1 MVSDAELTD
10 VLYPFQID
18 AGLVRGRLVRLK
30 ESADAILKA
39 HDDYPEPVAALL
51 AEALAVTA
59 ALAGG
64 LKFDGIFSLQAQGD
78 GPLSLMVVDVTSAGD
93 LRGYARFDKE
103 RLGENNAGLPFALL
117 GRGHLAFTVD
127 QGEHTERYQG
137 IVDLEGRTLS
147 EAVEAYFQQSEQLET
162 VFRIAAERDGAGWC
176 AVALMIQRIP
186 AESEG
191 APILTAEEAEENW
204 NRATMLLA
212 TLKEHEMLDQ
222 SLAPERL
229 LYRLYHDDALRVSA
243 PRPLRAQCRC
253 SAERLTRMLGSLSTE
268 ERAAIVE
275 ENGRIEAV
283 CEFCKRV
290 YSFTENDF
298 NLFEKES

>member
-10 VLYPFQID
+10 ALYPFQID
-18 AGLVRGRLVRLK
+18 AGLVRGRLVRLEK
-30 ESADAILKA
+30 SADAILKA
-39 HDDYPEPVAALL
+39 HKDYPKPVAALM

-78 GPLSLMVVDVTSAGD
+78 GPLSLMVADVTSAGD

-103 RLGENNAGLPFALL
+103 RLAEQNVDFPLALL
-117 GRGHLAFTVD
+117 GKGYLAFTVD

-137 IVDLEGRTLS
+137 IVALEGRTLS

-162 VFRIAAERDGAGWC
+162 AFRITSGFNGAGWC

-191 APILTAEEAEENW
+191 APILTTEEAEENW
-204 NRATMLLA
+204 NRANILLT
-212 TLKEHEMLDQ
+212 TLQEHEMLDL

-229 LYRLYHDDALRVSA
+229 LYRLYHDDALQLSA

-253 SAERLTRMLGSLSTE
+253 SAERLLRTLCSLSRE
-268 ERAAIVE
+268 ERDAIVA
-275 ENGRIEAV
+275 ENGRVEAV
-283 CEFCKRV
+283 CEFCKKV
-290 YSFTENDF
+290 YSFTENNF